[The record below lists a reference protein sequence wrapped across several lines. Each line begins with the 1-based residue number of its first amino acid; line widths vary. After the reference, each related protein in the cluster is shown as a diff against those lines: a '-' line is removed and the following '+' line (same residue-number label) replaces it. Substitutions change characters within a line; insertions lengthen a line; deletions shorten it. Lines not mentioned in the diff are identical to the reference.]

1 MSVTTISQEKQV
13 LNILLNKGK
22 IDNFYCID
30 TRITTR
36 LGAYIYNL
44 RIKGY
49 EIETVRN
56 KETRNTFYILKSTPK
71 IKKAG

>member
-1 MSVTTISQEKQV
+1 MV
-13 LNILLNKGK
+13 LGLLLKNGTV
-22 IDNFYCID
+22 DNFYCID
-30 TRITTR
+30 KRITTR

-56 KETRNTFYILKSTPK
+56 KETRNTFYILKSAPK

>member
-1 MSVTTISQEKQV
+1 MQITSKQQEKIV
-13 LNILLNKGK
+13 LELLLKNGI
-22 IDNFYCID
+22 IDNFYWID
-30 TRITTR
+30 KRITTR

-44 RIKGY
+44 RNKGY

>member
-1 MSVTTISQEKQV
+1 MQITSKQQEKIV
-13 LNILLNKGK
+13 LELLLKNGI
-22 IDNFYCID
+22 IDNFYYID
-30 TRITTR
+30 KRITTR

-44 RIKGY
+44 RNKGY

-56 KETRNTFYILKSTPK
+56 KETRNTFYILKSAPK

>member
-1 MSVTTISQEKQV
+1 MQITSKQQEKIV
-13 LNILLNKGK
+13 LELLLKNGI

-30 TRITTR
+30 KRITTR

-44 RIKGY
+44 RNKGY
-49 EIETVRN
+49 AIETVRN

>member
-1 MSVTTISQEKQV
+1 MQITSKQQEKIV
-13 LNILLNKGK
+13 LELLLKNGI
-22 IDNFYCID
+22 IDNFYRID
-30 TRITTR
+30 KRITTR

-44 RIKGY
+44 RNKGY

>member
-1 MSVTTISQEKQV
+1 MTRKTSLKYFIKQR
-13 LNILLNKGK
+13 K

-44 RIKGY
+44 RNKGY
-49 EIETVRN
+49 TIETVRN

>member
-1 MSVTTISQEKQV
+1 MSVITISQEKQV

-30 TRITTR
+30 ARITTR

-44 RIKGY
+44 RNKGY

>member
-1 MSVTTISQEKQV
+1 M
-13 LNILLNKGK
+13 
-22 IDNFYCID
+22 DNFYCID
-30 TRITTR
+30 KRITTR

-44 RIKGY
+44 RNKGY

>member
-1 MSVTTISQEKQV
+1 MQITSKKQEKIV
-13 LNILLNKGK
+13 LGLLLKNGTV
-22 IDNFYCID
+22 DNFYCID
-30 TRITTR
+30 KRITTR

-56 KETRNTFYILKSTPK
+56 KETRNTFYILKSAPK
-71 IKKAG
+71 INKAG

>member
-30 TRITTR
+30 KRITTR

-44 RIKGY
+44 RNKGY

>member
-1 MSVTTISQEKQV
+1 NGI
-13 LNILLNKGK
+13 

-30 TRITTR
+30 KRITTR

-44 RIKGY
+44 RNKGY

>member
-1 MSVTTISQEKQV
+1 MQITSKKQEKIV
-13 LNILLNKGK
+13 LGLLLKNGTV
-22 IDNFYCID
+22 DNFYCID
-30 TRITTR
+30 KRITAR

-56 KETRNTFYILKSTPK
+56 KETRNTFYILKSAPK

>member
-30 TRITTR
+30 KRITTR

-44 RIKGY
+44 RNKGY
-49 EIETVRN
+49 EIETVKN

>member
-1 MSVTTISQEKQV
+1 MSVNTISQEKQV

-44 RIKGY
+44 RNKGY
-49 EIETVRN
+49 AIETVRN

>member
-30 TRITTR
+30 KRITTR

-44 RIKGY
+44 RNKGY

-56 KETRNTFYILKSTPK
+56 KETRNTFYILKSAPK

>member
-56 KETRNTFYILKSTPK
+56 KETRNTFYILKSAPK

>member
-44 RIKGY
+44 RT
-49 EIETVRN
+49 IETVRN

>member
-1 MSVTTISQEKQV
+1 MQITSKRQEKIV
-13 LNILLNKGK
+13 LELLLKNGI

-30 TRITTR
+30 ERITTR

-44 RIKGY
+44 RNKGY
-49 EIETVRN
+49 TIETVRS
-56 KETRNTFYILKSTPK
+56 KETRNTFYILKSAPK

>member
-30 TRITTR
+30 KRITTR

-49 EIETVRN
+49 KIETVRN

>member
-1 MSVTTISQEKQV
+1 MSVITISQEKQV

-30 TRITTR
+30 ARITTR

-44 RIKGY
+44 RNKGY
-49 EIETVRN
+49 AIETIRN
-56 KETRNTFYILKSTPK
+56 KDNRNTFYILKSTPK
-71 IKKAG
+71 TRKAG